1 MVRLKLYFLLFCLA
15 VSVPLSYVVWRTYTG
30 VAREE
35 LAQLEFFAEALIDD
49 MQKELAEL
57 IQREERR
64 AVDEYQTPASEGMA
78 SPLSSLPKEPY
89 ILGYL
94 QNQPDGRM
102 QTPLVADAGQ
112 APPRHR
118 DVVAALEAVN
128 QAFNQKKRALPPSAP
143 EPRMTRAAKAEPP
156 KTQPSTFAERYL
168 AAPQRKSS
176 QTHLGQ
182 KSVRV
187 EELTPRQMSNL
198 AGQAADA
205 VAPRPEAAERVEAE
219 IDAAVETPERRE
231 TPAPPAASIR
241 SPESSI
247 PPSDPQRFQVEVAPM
262 QSLFIDSDRVF
273 IFRRVAV
280 NDQILRQGFVLV
292 LAPFLQHMADVYFKP
307 HPMAAFSRLTLAVTG
322 VESQNGTLETG
333 GAARDGRVVA
343 QRTFPAPFDFIRAA
357 IASDH
362 IPASPAR
369 KSVHIALAALGA
381 VLLLGLF
388 AIYHS
393 VRSVVDL
400 SERRSRFVS
409 SVTHELKTPLTNIR
423 MYVEMLE
430 QGIAAT
436 PQREQ
441 EYLGIIGSESTR
453 LSRLINNVLT
463 LAKLEKK
470 QHHVELRPGRL
481 GDLFNEAHAIMAPKL
496 AQEGFDLT
504 IGTGREIEMACDREA
519 MLQVL
524 INLIEN
530 SIKFGRNAPDRRIR
544 IDARI
549 EGPWV
554 RIALADTG
562 PGIPRPA
569 LKRVFDDFYRA
580 ESALTRGT
588 SGTGIGL
595 ALVKKLVAA
604 MGGRVEAANNPQT
617 GCTITLRLPLNTR
630 PATSNP
636 R

>member
-1 MVRLKLYFLLFCLA
+1 MVRLKLYFLLFCIA

-64 AVDEYQTPASEGMA
+64 AVDEYQAPASDGTT
-78 SPLSSLPKEPY
+78 SPLSTPPNEPY

-94 QNQPDGRM
+94 QNRPDGRM
-102 QTPLVADAGQ
+102 QTPLVVDSGQ
-112 APPRHR
+112 APVQYRG
-118 DVVAALEAVN
+118 VVAALQEVN
-128 QAFNQKKRALPPSAP
+128 QAFNQKKWSLPSSVP
-143 EPRMTRAAKAEPP
+143 EPP
-156 KTQPSTFAERYL
+156 KDALAKAKTSEAQSSTFAERYL
-168 AAPQRKSS
+168 AAPQRKAP
-176 QTHLGQ
+176 QTRLGQ

-205 VAPRPEAAERVEAE
+205 VAPRPEATATAEAE
-219 IDAAVETPERRE
+219 LDAMMDTVKRRE
-231 TPAPPAASIR
+231 AATLPAAAP
-241 SPESSI
+241 SPPEASQSA
-247 PPSDPQRFQVEVAPM
+247 SDRPRFQVEVAPM
-262 QSLFIDSDRVF
+262 QSIFIDSERVF

-280 NDQILRQGFVLV
+280 NDQILRQGFVLM
-292 LAPFLQHMADVYFKP
+292 LKPFLQHMADAYFTP
-307 HPMAAFSRLTLAVTG
+307 HPMAAFSRLTLKVVG
-322 VESQNGTLETG
+322 NDPQNGGFETG
-333 GAARDGRVVA
+333 AAAREGRVVA
-343 QRTFPAPFDFIRAA
+343 LRTFPAPFDFISAA
-357 IASDH
+357 IACDH

-470 QHHVELRPGRL
+470 QHHVELQPGRL
-481 GDLFNEAHAIMAPKL
+481 EDLFNEAHAIMAPKL

-504 IGTGREIEMACDREA
+504 IGTGREIEMAYDREA

-524 INLIEN
+524 INIIEN
-530 SIKFGRNAPDRRIR
+530 SIKFGRNAPDRHIH

-562 PGIPRPA
+562 PGIPHPA
-569 LKRVFDDFYRA
+569 LKRIFDDFYRA
-580 ESALTRGT
+580 ESALTRTT

-617 GCTITLRLPLNTR
+617 GCTITLSLPLNTR

>member
-1 MVRLKLYFLLFCLA
+1 MVRLKLYFLLFCVA

-64 AVDEYQTPASEGMA
+64 AVDEYQTPASDGTA
-78 SPLSSLPKEPY
+78 SPLSLIPKEPY

-102 QTPLVADAGQ
+102 QTPLVADSGQ
-112 APPRHR
+112 APPRYR
-118 DVVAALEAVN
+118 DVVAALETVN
-128 QAFNQKKRALPPSAP
+128 QAFNQKKRTLPPSAP
-143 EPRMTRAAKAEPP
+143 EPRMTRPAKAEPP

-205 VAPRPEAAERVEAE
+205 VAPRPEAAERVETE
-219 IDAAVETPERRE
+219 IDAITETPEHRE
-231 TPAPPAASIR
+231 TPAPPAGSTH
-241 SPESSI
+241 SPESSVS
-247 PPSDPQRFQVEVAPM
+247 PLDRQRFQVEVAPM
-262 QSLFIDSDRVF
+262 QSLFIDSERIF

-292 LAPFLQHMADVYFKP
+292 LAPFLQHMADAYFKP

-333 GAARDGRVVA
+333 AAAREGRVVA

-369 KSVHIALAALGA
+369 KSVHIALASLGA

-470 QHHVELRPGRL
+470 QHHVELQPGRL
-481 GDLFNEAHAIMAPKL
+481 DDLFNEAHAIMAPKL

-504 IGTGREIEMACDREA
+504 IGTGREIDMAYDREA

-549 EGPWV
+549 DGPWV
-554 RIALADTG
+554 RIAVADTG

-569 LKRVFDDFYRA
+569 LRRVFDDFYRA
-580 ESALTRGT
+580 ENALTRAT

>member
-1 MVRLKLYFLLFCLA
+1 MVRLKLYFLLFCVA

-64 AVDEYQTPASEGMA
+64 AVDEYQAPASDRAA
-78 SPLSSLPKEPY
+78 SPLSTPPKEPY

-102 QTPLVADAGQ
+102 QTPLVADSGQ
-112 APPRHR
+112 APPRYR
-118 DVVAALEAVN
+118 DVVATLDAVN
-128 QAFNQKKRALPPSAP
+128 QAFNQKKRTLPPSAP
-143 EPRMTRAAKAEPP
+143 EPRMTLPAKAETL

-205 VAPRPEAAERVEAE
+205 VVPRPEAAEKAEAE
-219 IDAAVETPERRE
+219 IDAVAETLKHRE
-231 TPAPPAASIR
+231 ATAPPLSSTS
-241 SPESSI
+241 SPESSV
-247 PPSDPQRFQVEVAPM
+247 SASNRQRFQVEVAPM
-262 QSLFIDSDRVF
+262 QSLFIDSERVF

-280 NDQILRQGFVLV
+280 KDRILRQGFVLM
-292 LAPFLQHMADVYFKP
+292 LKPFLQHMADAYFTP
-307 HPMAAFSRLTLAVTG
+307 HPMAAFSRLTLKVVG
-322 VESQNGTLETG
+322 NEPQTG
-333 GAARDGRVVA
+333 GFQTGAAAREGRVVA
-343 QRTFPAPFDFIRAA
+343 LRTFPAPFDFISAA
-357 IASDH
+357 IACDH

-381 VLLLGLF
+381 VLLLGLL

-470 QHHVELRPGRL
+470 QHHVELQPGRL
-481 GDLFNEAHAIMAPKL
+481 EDLFNEAHAIMAPKL

-504 IGTGREIEMACDREA
+504 IGTGREIEMAYDREA

-524 INLIEN
+524 INIIEN
-530 SIKFGRNAPDRRIR
+530 SIKFGRNAPDRHIH

-554 RIALADTG
+554 RIAVADTG
-562 PGIPRPA
+562 PGVPHPA
-569 LKRVFDDFYRA
+569 LKRIFDDFYRA
-580 ESALTRGT
+580 ESALTRTT

-630 PATSNP
+630 PATSSL